1 MARHVIVVERYNAEL
16 LARLTRQFHGDD
28 GVAVLVDR
36 RKGRRRRR
44 SQMREIDRR
53 QLDRRRGPER
63 GEDLR
68 SQGFLW
74 VSLEADE
81 RETGQGSAFRL
92 FGTA

>member
-1 MARHVIVVERYNAEL
+1 MARHVIVVQRYNAEL
-16 LARLTRQFHGDD
+16 LARLTRQFHGDE

-53 QLDRRRGPER
+53 QSDRRRGLER
-63 GEDLR
+63 GDDLR

-74 VSLEADE
+74 ISCEA
-81 RETGQGSAFRL
+81 GQGSAVRL
-92 FGTA
+92 SGTA